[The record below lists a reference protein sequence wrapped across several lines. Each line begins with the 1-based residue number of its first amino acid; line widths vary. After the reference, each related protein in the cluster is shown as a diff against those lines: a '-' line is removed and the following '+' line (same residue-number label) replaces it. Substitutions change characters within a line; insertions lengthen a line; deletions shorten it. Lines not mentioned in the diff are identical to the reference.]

1 MIEVNLL
8 KSLPQVKRNL
18 VARSSAKSDLHI
30 ETSRLFGEMYFD
42 GPREF
47 GYGGYRYDGR
57 WKPVAE
63 DIIQYFNLKPGDRV
77 LDVGCAK
84 GFLVKELLLLG
95 VDAYGIDVSH
105 YAINNCESDVIG
117 RLHLGSADNLPFP
130 NNSFSAVLSINT
142 IHNLDK
148 PRCITALKEIERL
161 APGRSFLQV
170 DSFFTKE
177 EKEIFENWVL
187 TAKFYGFPSEWIQVF
202 KEAGY
207 TGSYYWTVVT

>member
-1 MIEVNLL
+1 MAEVNLL

-18 VARSSAKSDLHI
+18 VARSSAKSDLHV

-47 GYGGYRYDGR
+47 GYGGYKYDGR

-63 DIIQYFNLKPGDRV
+63 DIIQHFNLQPGDRI

-84 GFLVKELLLLG
+84 GFLVKELLMLG

-105 YAINNCESDVIG
+105 YAIKNCEPEVIG

-161 APGRSFLQV
+161 APGRGFVQV
-170 DSFFTKE
+170 DSFYTKE

-207 TGSYYWTVVT
+207 TGSYYWTVVA

>member
-63 DIIQYFNLKPGDRV
+63 DIIQHFNLKPGDRI

-161 APGRSFLQV
+161 APGRGFVQV

>member
-148 PRCITALKEIERL
+148 PRCITALKE
-161 APGRSFLQV
+161 
-170 DSFFTKE
+170 
-177 EKEIFENWVL
+177 KEIFENWVL